1 MPSHGEMDTDA
12 GQWRASEA
20 VKAAPLPSPGLC
32 TRGVLVCMCL
42 RVVSADFR
50 RGHLD
55 YTQESFRDCF
65 SWVSTYSS
73 GQAV

>member
-1 MPSHGEMDTDA
+1 MPSHGEMDIDA

-20 VKAAPLPSPGLC
+20 VKAAPLSSPGLC
-32 TRGVLVCMCL
+32 TWGVLVCMCL
-42 RVVSADFR
+42 GVLSADFR
-50 RGHLD
+50 CGHLD